1 MLREAELDKA
11 MSILSAKLAA
21 EDQRI
26 IRELSRSIVSTVLS
40 IPMNNLRKEAR
51 IGRVSEQELIRI
63 VESLFNYD
71 TG

>member
-40 IPMNNLRKEAR
+40 IPMNNLRREAR
-51 IGRVSEQELIRI
+51 I
-63 VESLFNYD
+63 
-71 TG
+71 